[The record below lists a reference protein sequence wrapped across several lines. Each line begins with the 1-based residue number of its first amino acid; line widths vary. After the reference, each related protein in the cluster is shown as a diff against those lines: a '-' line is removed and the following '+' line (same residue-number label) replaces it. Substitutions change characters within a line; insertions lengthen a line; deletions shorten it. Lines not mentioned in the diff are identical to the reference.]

1 MGWGEELEVV
11 KESFFKG
18 MKSELSTEGQNRM
31 SLVKTERR
39 CFRQREQNVQRRT
52 DKREIRILSM
62 AEQIARNGWG
72 EGKRGG

>member
-18 MKSELSTEGQNRM
+18 MKLELSTEEQNRM
-31 SLVKTERR
+31 SFVKTERR
-39 CFRQREQNVQRRT
+39 RLRQREQNVQRRI

-72 EGKRGG
+72 EGKRDG